1 MIIDVQQD
9 NGMVSI
15 ARILYEDGD
24 ILGVQFL
31 KKINHDTYDFDIHVD
46 RIEKATVCGF
56 YDTEELETTGLY
68 KKTLDGRYESA
79 DDSDYE
85 LDEDEL
91 ISDSESTTS
100 LDSEY

>member
-1 MIIDVQQD
+1 MIIDVQED

-31 KKINHDTYDFDIHVD
+31 RKINNDTYDFNIQVEHID
-46 RIEKATVCGF
+46 KATVCGF

-85 LDEDEL
+85 LDEEDL
-91 ISDSESTTS
+91 ISDSESITS